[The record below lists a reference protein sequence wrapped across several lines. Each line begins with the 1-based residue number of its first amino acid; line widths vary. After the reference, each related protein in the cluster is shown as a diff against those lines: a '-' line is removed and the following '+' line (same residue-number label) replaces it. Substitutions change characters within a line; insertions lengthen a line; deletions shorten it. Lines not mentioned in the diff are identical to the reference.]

1 MHGANNTASTAS
13 GTCLSKTVTSGSGP
27 SLSISVNPTNNQ
39 IQGVSGL
46 SYDANGNQNVGTYD
60 AENRLSTAG
69 GLQYA
74 YDGQNE
80 RIWSW
85 NGGTDGSD
93 NPTGYSVVMYSPT
106 GQKLA
111 TYQLTPQWLQGY
123 TPSIWMQVTLAS
135 SDQYFGGR
143 RLAVLDQLGSAGTYF
158 PWGED
163 TRAPRIRRTRGVM
176 LPTGATRERMMDYAN
191 NRYYSNAYGR
201 FMTPDPYK
209 ASGRPSNPQTWNRYT
224 YTGGDPV
231 NRIDPSGT
239 DYVTRSIQAC
249 ATVTQVSSA
258 AIPGGPGFCD
268 ASEGPGAC
276 TSACVAV
283 DGFTPMPGPNCA
295 ADGGA
300 LPVAISAPPVELDCT
315 LRLFPRPAKFKG
327 NPGQHTYLTL
337 RRSFLRNCGG
347 GARQQQ
353 KRRDIMVI
361 SLASS
366 MPQELLACLGQG
378 RTMVQIPDTIPNLAA
393 LSRYRAA
400 TLEILIPTLVTTTV
414 SQPGYAF
421 LPNGT
426 STFNSNSFTYTLLED
441 LRAQN
446 DFGSLPTNILG
457 GIPFYPGW
465 GYTLPGLNVFGLN

>member
-1 MHGANNTASTAS
+1 
-13 GTCLSKTVTSGSGP
+13 
-27 SLSISVNPTNNQ
+27 VNPANNQ

-60 AENRLSTAG
+60 AENRLSSAQ
-69 GLQYA
+69 GLTYA
-74 YDGQNE
+74 YDAQNE

-85 NGGTDGSD
+85 NGGTDGSN

-111 TYQLTPQWLQGY
+111 TYQLTPQWLQGWS
-123 TPSIWMQVTLAS
+123 PSIWMQVALVS
-135 SDQYFGGR
+135 SDQYFGSR
-143 RLAVLDQLGSAGTYF
+143 RLAVLGQLGSVGTYF

-163 TRAPRIRRTRGVM
+163 KGSTNPQNTWSF
-176 LPTGATRERMMDYAN
+176 ATYWRDSGTNLDYAN

-209 ASGRPSNPQTWNRYT
+209 ASGSPSDPQTWNRYP
-224 YTGGDPV
+224 YAGGDPV
-231 NRIDPSGT
+231 NRVDPSGRDYVDPIDPSLCDG
-239 DYVTRSIQAC
+239 DSGFLSC
-249 ATVTQVSSA
+249 D
-258 AIPGGPGFCD
+258 PGGPGFCD

-276 TSACVAV
+276 DNTCVAA

-300 LPVAISAPPVELDCT
+300 LPVAAPPVELDCT
-315 LRLFPRPAKFKG
+315 LKLFRRPAKFKG
-327 NPGQHTYLTL
+327 DPGQHTYLDL
-337 RRSFLRNCGG
+337 CVDLFCEIVEGG
-347 GARQQQ
+347 RDNKKNDATYGDLIGFINAPGTPGVLGANTHHGSNPGHDTQLGSTQSIPCA
-353 KRRDIMVI
+353 DIGDINTDVGYYN
-361 SLASS
+361 
-366 MPQELLACLGQG
+366 GQPA
-378 RTMVQIPDTIPNLAA
+378 R
-393 LSRYRAA
+393 
-400 TLEILIPTLVTTTV
+400 
-414 SQPGYAF
+414 YAF

-426 STFNSNSFTYTLLED
+426 STFNSNSFTYTLLEA
-441 LRAQN
+441 LGLQN